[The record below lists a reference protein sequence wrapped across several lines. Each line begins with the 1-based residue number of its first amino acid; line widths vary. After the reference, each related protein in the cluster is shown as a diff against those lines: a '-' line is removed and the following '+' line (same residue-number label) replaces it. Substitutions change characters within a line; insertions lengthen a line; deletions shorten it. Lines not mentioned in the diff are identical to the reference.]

1 MLAPLRMTDRKEW
14 VSGRRSGVEC
24 PSKRKQVLRFAQD
37 DNPKKS
43 GCQSSKNGN
52 AMIAGGFRSKSK
64 AAGEGARATQHRCP
78 SHTGVRPT
86 QAQTHTGPD
95 PHLPRK
101 TQGRAPELLP
111 VPACASINL

>member
-1 MLAPLRMTDRKEW
+1 MTDRKEW
-14 VSGRRSGVEC
+14 VSGRRSGVDC

-43 GCQSSKNGN
+43 GCQSAKNGN
-52 AMIAGGFRSKSK
+52 AMIAGVFRSKSK

-86 QAQTHTGPD
+86 QAQTHTAPD
-95 PHLPRK
+95 PTHAHK
-101 TQGRAPELLP
+101 DTEP